1 MGKNRFKEALLGRKE
16 FVYILELVPG
26 RGSRGKTQDD
36 LLKIVEKA
44 AEAFTWFGSKRF
56 FQLPGAFVGK

>member
-1 MGKNRFKEALLGRKE
+1 MEKNRFKEALLGRKK
-16 FVYILELVPG
+16 FVYTLELVPG

-44 AEAFTWFGSKRF
+44 AFSKSSR
-56 FQLPGAFVGK
+56 QSRIGNVK